1 MLIKISHAFKETL
14 LASFQVFQSKFQF
27 QFQFQFQVQ
36 VQVQVQ
42 VQDQDIL
49 LLSSQFS
56 VRSPLIALSYHYHLI
71 LMCKIV

>member
-27 QFQFQFQVQ
+27 QFQFQ

-56 VRSPLIALSYHYHLI
+56 VRSPLIALSYFI
-71 LMCKIV
+71 IIII

>member
-14 LASFQVFQSKFQF
+14 LASFQVFQSKF

-56 VRSPLIALSYHYHLI
+56 VRSPLIALSYYYHLI
-71 LMCKIV
+71 LICKIV

>member
-27 QFQFQFQVQ
+27 QFQFQ

-56 VRSPLIALSYHYHLI
+56 VRSPLIALSYYYHLI
-71 LMCKIV
+71 LICKIV

>member
-14 LASFQVFQSKFQF
+14 LASFQAFQSKFQF
-27 QFQFQFQVQ
+27 QFQFQF
-36 VQVQVQ
+36 QVQVQ

-56 VRSPLIALSYHYHLI
+56 VRSPLIALSYYNHLI
-71 LMCKIV
+71 LICKIV